1 MDALDARAGETMDAH
16 GAAGSLRADVLL
28 FFPPPS
34 PFEPP
39 GTWANAVALATHGIG
54 HFGEARKRVGARVSG
69 VLLVCM
75 SLGH

>member
-1 MDALDARAGETMDAH
+1 MPARHYGTTWLCA
-16 GAAGSLRADVLL
+16 
-28 FFPPPS
+28 S
-34 PFEPP
+34 PG